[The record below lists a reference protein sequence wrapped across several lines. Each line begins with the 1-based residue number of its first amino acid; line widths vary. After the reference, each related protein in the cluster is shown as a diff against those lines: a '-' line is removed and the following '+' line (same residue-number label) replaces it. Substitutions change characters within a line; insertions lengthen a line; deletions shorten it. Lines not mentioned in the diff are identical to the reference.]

1 MRQRKYMVAQKVLNS
16 SKVKPM
22 PNAFDFSASPFDCLD
37 ADEQRLVRDSVDIA
51 YFRAGETIL
60 EPGIEPAWL
69 YVVIKGH
76 VSQFDGHEQVSTYG
90 PDDCFDGR
98 SLVAGRA
105 SSRFVAA
112 EEVLVYQLA
121 KAAVGELIS
130 RNATFSALLFSDL
143 SIKLNALAQRHSQ
156 REMQAVTMSRVAE
169 AFLRPAIEVNG
180 DDSIVDVATRMQ
192 AQHTSSVL
200 VRDGAC
206 LGIFTNTGLQRAIVD
221 GRPLD
226 TLAVRE
232 LASFKLVTIEP
243 DAPLFD
249 ALALMIQHQVHR
261 LVVVEGE
268 HIHGLLEQLDL
279 LSFLSNHSYL
289 ITVQIVRAQD
299 LAALQAAAAQIT
311 RLVALLY
318 RGGTG
323 VGQIGKLVQAL
334 NAKLF
339 ERTWQLV
346 APPALLADS
355 CLFVMGSE
363 GRGEQ
368 LLKTDQDNG
377 LVLRDGIEVPA
388 PDIAEACRRFSAALR
403 EFGYPDCPGGIMVS
417 NPAWR
422 RSQSDFRRTV
432 RQWLLRPDPEG
443 LMALAIFIDAHPVAG
458 DAALL
463 AGVRAEVDQLVTTD
477 DSLLGRFAAAI
488 DSFPD
493 ASSGWWNRMPFI
505 GDADKQALD
514 LKKAGIFPIVHGVR
528 TLALRHHVHAQSTV
542 LRLDAL
548 VAAGRLSAAMA
559 SDLTDSLHFMMSLKL
574 KAGVTESDN
583 GRSMTGLVPTDRL
596 SSLERDLLKD
606 ALAVVKHFKA
616 VVRHQLHLEL

>member
-1 MRQRKYMVAQKVLNS
+1 
-16 SKVKPM
+16 M

-37 ADEQRLVRDSVDIA
+37 AHEQRLVRDSVDIA
-51 YFRAGETIL
+51 YYRADETIL
-60 EPGIEPAWL
+60 DPGMVPAWL
-69 YVVIKGH
+69 CVVIKGH
-76 VSQFDGHEQVSTYG
+76 VSQFDGQELVSTYG
-90 PDDCFDGR
+90 PADCFDGR

-121 KAAVGELIS
+121 KAAVSELIS
-130 RNATFSALLFSDL
+130 RNATFSALLFADL
-143 SIKLNALAQRHSQ
+143 SIKLHALAQRHSQ
-156 REMQAVTMSRVAE
+156 RELQAVTMARVAE
-169 AFLRPAIEVNG
+169 AFLRPARVVEG
-180 DDSIVDVATRMQ
+180 AMSIVGVAAEMQ
-192 AQHTSSVL
+192 AQRASSVL
-200 VRDGAC
+200 VRDGAR

-221 GRPLD
+221 GRPLH

-232 LASFKLVTIEP
+232 LATFQLVTIAP

-261 LVVVEGE
+261 LVVAEGD

-279 LSFLSNHSYL
+279 LSYLSNHSYL

-299 LAALQAAAAQIT
+299 LAALRAAAAQIT

-323 VGQIGKLVQAL
+323 VGQIGRLVQAL

-339 ERTWQLV
+339 ERTWQLI
-346 APPALLADS
+346 APPALQAGS

-377 LVLRDGIEVPA
+377 LILRDDLDLPA
-388 PDIAEACRRFSAALR
+388 ADVADACQRFSAALR
-403 EFGYPDCPGGIMVS
+403 DFGYPDCPGGIMAS

-422 RSQSDFRRTV
+422 RSQSDFRHQV
-432 RQWLLRPDPEG
+432 RQWLLTPDPEG
-443 LMALAIFIDAHPVAG
+443 LMALAIFIDAHAVAG

-463 AGVRAEVDQLVTTD
+463 AGVRAEVDKLVAAD
-477 DSLLGRFAAAI
+477 DALLGRFALAI

-493 ASSGWWNRMPFI
+493 ATTGWWNRLLSI
-505 GDADKQALD
+505 GDTDKAALD

-528 TLALRHHVHAQSTV
+528 TLALRDHVHAQGTAA
-542 LRLDAL
+542 RLEAL
-548 VAAGRLSAAMA
+548 VAAGRLTATMA
-559 SDLTDSLHFMMSLKL
+559 TDLTDSLHFMMGLKL
-574 KAGVTESDN
+574 KAGLAETDS
-583 GRSMTGLVPTDRL
+583 GRRMTGLVPADRL

-616 VVRHQLHLEL
+616 IVRHQLHMEL

>member
-1 MRQRKYMVAQKVLNS
+1 V
-16 SKVKPM
+16 

-51 YFRAGETIL
+51 YFRADETIL
-60 EPGIEPAWL
+60 EPGIEPAHL

-76 VSQFDGHEQVSTYG
+76 VSQFEGSELVSTYG
-90 PDDCFDGR
+90 PADCFDGR

-112 EEVLVYQLA
+112 EEVLAYQLA
-121 KAAVGELIS
+121 KAAVSELIS

-169 AFLRPAIEVNG
+169 AYLRPAHVVQG
-180 DDSIVDVATRMQ
+180 DTAIVGVAAQMQ
-192 AQHTSSVL
+192 AQRTSSVL
-200 VRDGAC
+200 GRDGAR

-226 TLAVRE
+226 TLSVRD
-232 LASFKLVTIEP
+232 LATFKLVTIEP

-261 LVVVEGE
+261 LVVADGE
-268 HIHGLLEQLDL
+268 RIHGLLEQLDL

-299 LAALQAAAAQIT
+299 LPALRAAAAQIT
-311 RLVALLY
+311 RLVGLLY
-318 RGGTG
+318 RGGTA

-339 ERTWQLV
+339 ERTWQLI
-346 APPALLADS
+346 APPELLANS

-377 LVLRDGIEVPA
+377 LVLRD
-388 PDIAEACRRFSAALR
+388 DIRVDQLDVADACQRFSAALR
-403 EFGYPDCPGGIMVS
+403 EFGYPDCPGEIMVS
-417 NPAWR
+417 NPSWR
-422 RSQSDFRRTV
+422 RGESDFRTTV

-458 DAALL
+458 DASLL
-463 AGVRAEVDQLVTTD
+463 AGVRAEVDQLVAAD
-477 DSLLGRFAAAI
+477 DALLGRFAAAI

-493 ASSGWWNRMPFI
+493 ASGGWWNRLLLI
-505 GDADKQALD
+505 GDQDKQTLD

-528 TLALRHHVHAQSTV
+528 TLALREHVRAQSTAM
-542 LRLDAL
+542 RLDAL
-548 VAAGRLSAAMA
+548 VAAGRLPSSMA
-559 SDLTDSLHFMMSLKL
+559 TDLTDSLHFMMALKL
-574 KAGVTESDN
+574 KAGLAESDT
-583 GRSMTGLVPTDRL
+583 GRSVSGVVATDRL

-606 ALAVVKHFKA
+606 ALAVVKRFKTL
-616 VVRHQLHLEL
+616 VRHQFHLEA